1 MSIKIAIIDIGIF
14 DELDKSISIKHFYQ
28 NKGQI
33 VEGYKEPL
41 DAHGSLC
48 LKEILKQDIKFDI
61 LDINIADGNGK
72 PQLDGVVLGIK
83 KAIEKRADIINISL
97 GLKSYSEELYS
108 VCQDAIEN
116 NIAIISAAS
125 HSGNVSYP
133 ANFKN
138 VLCVEV
144 NGNPK
149 TKILKI
155 DDSTLSVYMEDNI
168 ISYKN
173 TTTSLRC
180 TSMASAYFSGVFG
193 KNLESTHLYDKFAI
207 LRKLYNIS
215 LDNSHFSIQEITYN
229 PCKVY
234 DKIRGKRVAVVLIPY
249 VNIDHISKNLKLK
262 NIVAFYDYDLKDF
275 CSFNDRNCVQH
286 DFDLILIINT
296 EKNKVKISDEI
307 KNLYKNKEIIFLGE
321 FENETNSSLIYDH
334 ENFAS
339 ENIATLAKPTI
350 LIAGLGSGLNK
361 FDVQKNLA
369 ENFNKDCVKV
379 ISSTYNPSGSIYGF
393 DIFKFPSKITFPDIV
408 CSINHYI
415 CCIEKNVNPEIF
427 VMNVAGGCFFMS
439 NQNVN
444 IFGKLI
450 AAYLDACNVDIFIL
464 CLNNYLEIDT
474 LNSYISQLKNIGIK
488 EVLLVLSENAF
499 NAESFQKK
507 DGLQVHKMDNK
518 IYEGSLNFLTKYT
531 NEKVFTLDDVRNNN
545 LYNYI
550 VTALTSEE

>member
-1 MSIKIAIIDIGIF
+1 MSIKIAIIDVGISN
-14 DELDKSISIKHFYQ
+14 ELDKNSNIEHFYL
-28 NKGQI
+28 NKDQI

-41 DAHGSLC
+41 DDHGSLC

-61 LDINIADGNGK
+61 LDINVADGSGK
-72 PQLDGVVLGIK
+72 PQLDGMILGIK
-83 KAIEKRADIINISL
+83 KAIERRADIINISL
-97 GLKSYSEELYS
+97 GLKSYSEELYR

-116 NIAIISAAS
+116 NVAIISAAS

-144 NGNPK
+144 SENPNN
-149 TKILKI
+149 KILKI

-193 KNLESTHLYDKFAI
+193 KNLENTPLYDKFAI

-215 LDNSHFSIQEITYN
+215 LDDSYFSIQEITYN

-286 DFDLILIINT
+286 DFDIILIINT
-296 EKNKVKISDEI
+296 EKTEAKVSDEI
-307 KNLYKNKEIIFLGE
+307 KNLYKNKEIIFLGN
-321 FENETNSSLIYDH
+321 FKNKVNSSLIYEH

-339 ENIATLAKPTI
+339 ENIATLNKPAI

-369 ENFNKDCVKV
+369 ENFNKDCIKV
-379 ISSTYNPSGSIYGF
+379 TSSTYNPKGSIYGF
-393 DIFKFPSKITFPDIV
+393 DIFKFPSRITFPL
-408 CSINHYI
+408 
-415 CCIEKNVNPEIF
+415 E
-427 VMNVAGGCFFMS
+427 
-439 NQNVN
+439 
-444 IFGKLI
+444 
-450 AAYLDACNVDIFIL
+450 DAPL
-464 CLNNYLEIDT
+464 
-474 LNSYISQLKNIGIK
+474 
-488 EVLLVLSENAF
+488 
-499 NAESFQKK
+499 
-507 DGLQVHKMDNK
+507 
-518 IYEGSLNFLTKYT
+518 
-531 NEKVFTLDDVRNNN
+531 
-545 LYNYI
+545 
-550 VTALTSEE
+550 